1 MAQHARACLP
11 RCCCPTPLRWP
22 AAVLPLSAVLH
33 ALPSCPPHSN
43 PPFRDQKGRKALYC
57 ACQSPTQQPRRVS
70 TGATR
75 SSSVGMGA
83 PSPQGSGAS
92 SLPQDLEPDHREH
105 LLRPSVTPVP
115 PAVSQSARARASR
128 LPPCQN
134 SVEARMALNA
144 LTTSRFKAYAG
155 SSTHTPARTHAHI
168 HAHTHTP
175 TPHPHPQVHTYP
187 HPHMHIHTHT
197 HNRSES
203 LPIHSPSSA
212 CHRRSRKLSPYG
224 S

>member
-1 MAQHARACLP
+1 MRPP
-11 RCCCPTPLRWP
+11 R
-22 AAVLPLSAVLH
+22 
-33 ALPSCPPHSN
+33 SN
-43 PPFRDQKGRKALYC
+43 PPSRDQKGRKALYC
-57 ACQSPTQQPRRVS
+57 ICQSPTQQPRRVS

-115 PAVSQSARARASR
+115 PAVAQSARAGASR
-128 LPPCQN
+128 LHPCQN
-134 SVEARMALNA
+134 SVEARLALNA

-155 SSTHTPARTHAHI
+155 LCTHTPARTHAHI
-168 HAHTHTP
+168 HVHTHTP
-175 TPHPHPQVHTYP
+175 TACPHPQVHAYP

-197 HNRSES
+197 HNQSES
-203 LPIHSPSSA
+203 LPIHSPQLGMSSA
-212 CHRRSRKLSPYG
+212 LPQIVSIWQLIQEFWQVHLHHLSRDAC
-224 S
+224 